1 MKKSLLYALGA
12 VLYIVSIATIM
23 YNITSSISEQTVLL
37 PIVILSLFVLSVT
50 VMIFMFFYEPVMLFL
65 DGKKKEA
72 VIFFAHTTTI
82 FAIFVAILLVILF
95 VV

>member
-50 VMIFMFFYEPVMLFL
+50 VMIFMFFYEPIMLFL